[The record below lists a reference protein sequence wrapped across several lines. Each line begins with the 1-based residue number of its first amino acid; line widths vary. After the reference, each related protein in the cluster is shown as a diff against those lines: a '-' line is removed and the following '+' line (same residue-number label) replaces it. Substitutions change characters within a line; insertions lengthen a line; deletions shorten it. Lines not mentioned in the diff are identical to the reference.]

1 MAIRRTT
8 YDYLFPIGC
17 LLVCRVL
24 DLITEHACDVF
35 VHTSIVPSAGVML
48 GYSIGGTS
56 VLTSIVL
63 ADIAAELQA
72 VLCVS
77 LISLSTD
84 LTTELWSLYLG
95 DLIAGVQR
103 VWGRTLLRRIRTLT
117 FRSSALNHLTATFTP
132 YTSTILQ
139 TK

>member
-24 DLITEHACDVF
+24 DLMTEHACDVF
-35 VHTSIVPSAGVML
+35 ANLSIVPSAGMMI
-48 GYSIGGTS
+48 GYSIGCTS

-63 ADIAAELQA
+63 SDIAAELQA
-72 VLCVS
+72 VLCLS
-77 LISLSTD
+77 LISLSTE

-103 VWGRTLLRRIRTLT
+103 VWGRILMRRIRTLT
-117 FRSSALNHLTATFTP
+117 SRSLALNRSTATFTP
-132 YTSTILQ
+132 YICTTLQ